1 MNLPIQKCT
10 VVGINSHRSL
20 TCKSLGLKVFQ
31 NEILEGDIHVYSRR
45 LCDWQ
50 KKLDVGDNV
59 SMEIPLVDFAT
70 KKSINLQT
78 LIRPGVPL
86 VLNFGSCT

>member
-1 MNLPIQKCT
+1 M
-10 VVGINSHRSL
+10 VGINSHRSL
-20 TCKSLGLKVFQ
+20 TCKSLGLEVFQ
-31 NEILEGDIHVYSRR
+31 IEILEGDIYFRR

-59 SMEIPLVDFAT
+59 SMEIPLVDFTT
-70 KKSINLQT
+70 KKSINLRT

>member
-1 MNLPIQKCT
+1 M
-10 VVGINSHRSL
+10 VVGINSLLSL
-20 TCKSLGLKVFQ
+20 ICKSVPVSLERSQRSIDGLVTV
-31 NEILEGDIHVYSRR
+31 IYRR

-50 KKLDVGDNV
+50 RKLDVGDKV

-70 KKSINLQT
+70 KKSINLPT
-78 LIRPGVPL
+78 IMRPGVPL